1 MASDET
7 VAPDSTPE
15 RLLLRRHTDGD
26 SEAFPELMALYRS
39 QVFSYI
45 VRCGVHPS
53 HRDDVFQEI
62 FLAVHRNA
70 SSYNS
75 SRALEPWLFT
85 ITANSVRTYFRR
97 QKVRSIV
104 EHDTERADSPTT
116 FSAADESLA
125 QETARWVEREIAK
138 LPLAQR
144 EVLTLCC
151 MRDISQSDVAEILQ
165 MPVNTVKTHLSRGRA
180 ALAKALARRN
190 LTIHREAAV

>member
-7 VAPDSTPE
+7 VTPDAAPE
-15 RLLLRRHTDGD
+15 RQLLRRHTAGD
-26 SEAFPELMALYRS
+26 LEAFPELMALYRS
-39 QVFSYI
+39 QIFSYI
-45 VRCGVHPS
+45 IRCGVAPG

-62 FLAVHRNA
+62 FLAVHRHA
-70 SSYNS
+70 ASYNAT
-75 SRALEPWLFT
+75 RALEPWLFT
-85 ITANSVRTYFRR
+85 ITANSVRSYFRK

-104 EHDTERADSPTT
+104 EHDTDRADSATV
-116 FSAADESLA
+116 FSAADDSVA
-125 QETARWVEREIAK
+125 QETARWVESEITK

-190 LTIHREAAV
+190 KTIQREASV